1 MFSRFLERFFFFFPK
16 EGYTN
21 LYLQYIVVVHMTKLW
36 GSNGFNDVT
45 IFFFLFFNFFF
56 FFFSLLLVIYLYIHN
71 KLYST

>member
-56 FFFSLLLVIYLYIHN
+56 FF
-71 KLYST
+71 